1 MVILVQVPLLFS
13 VLCGNIRIHCLLT
26 SHTDEVVKIGKTSA
40 VIGPFV
46 SGAIISASGNNN
58 NMPFTF
64 LFGL

>member
-1 MVILVQVPLLFS
+1 MSFGQVLLLFS
-13 VLCGNIRIHCLLT
+13 VLRGNTRLDCLCT
-26 SHTDEVVKIGKTSA
+26 SHTDKVMKIGKTSA

-46 SGAIISASGNNN
+46 SEAIISASGNND